1 MKRPFLR
8 LLLLF
13 SPLLLV
19 ALLSACDKAK
29 GEYPEDPDEPDSPEV
44 NIEDAP
50 VLPVSVVGESF
61 TDYIESL
68 TWTADSTEQTIVL
81 KETVPAQMVP
91 KAGTIMVVDECG
103 MFPFGF
109 GATINSVVRSD
120 KIVLHCTA
128 PNLSQFAESF
138 DLSTDSETLSAE
150 LVDVVDDNGNPI
162 DYEFVEDEEGSRAS
176 FEHGVDNKIVSL
188 PFNISVS
195 NGTAWD
201 KLSFS
206 GRVYCGFKHLG
217 IRINKPVGGRMTTSF
232 DIEPIAGISATSTV
246 TCKVSATKNIRL
258 GQMRFIVRGS
268 VAGVPVILPVTFYVY
283 FVAEASGEIKCELE
297 LSSEYN
303 ASYTVSD
310 ATGRWSSVKNNDK
323 KEVANPW
330 AVGSLDLS
338 GSISAGIKCGVMIG
352 LYSSTVGVGL
362 NITPKYTLSAGAS
375 LSSENLYKINPEVGN
390 KVEVESEVYCT
401 ARIFGKELG
410 KYTYE
415 FPAISLF
422 DESLHLFPG
431 VSNLKAECNAS
442 TSAEVTYNREKRFFL
457 EGLNA
462 EEGLALLDENSK
474 VLSYHHTNSTGETD
488 GHISK
493 SYTFTGL
500 SPKTDY
506 YVAPYYRIFGKT
518 FIANEKSIRTDDEIK
533 HQRYRLSFLSC
544 NDEPSLVPPVTTLGI
559 NVEVN
564 SSKEIINATFD
575 DGNFEK
581 YWIREDK
588 TEDYGDNIFF
598 TNSYIMA
605 ALYCN
610 AGYDC
615 INEKHRH
622 TDDENRLQLVL
633 RSVFE
638 YYYVPKEQYESGKY
652 RKMFYEYRY
661 YTSTFMLPLASG
673 VYTPCGGVLDVGT
686 SKDGPFE
693 TYYWYQVFDGSL
705 RLDLIEDEETDKQE
719 KQRKRI

>member
-1 MKRPFLR
+1 MKRPFLC
-8 LLLLF
+8 LLLWF
-13 SPLLLV
+13 SLLLLV

-61 TDYIESL
+61 TDYIESV
-68 TWTADSTEQTIVL
+68 TWTTDSTEQTIVL
-81 KETVPAQMVP
+81 KESVPAQMVP

-109 GATINSVVRSD
+109 GATINSVDRSD

-150 LVDVVDDNGNPI
+150 LVDVADDNGNPI
-162 DYEFVEDEEGSRAS
+162 DYELVEDEEGSRAS

-217 IRINKPVGGRMTTSF
+217 IRINKPAGGRMTTSF

-268 VAGVPVILPVTFYVY
+268 VGGVPVILPVTFYVY

-323 KEVANPW
+323 KEVSNPW

-338 GSISAGIKCGVMIG
+338 GSISVGIKCGVMIG

-362 NITPKYTLSAGAS
+362 NITPKYTLSASAS
-375 LSSENLYKINPEVGN
+375 LSSEDLYKINPEVGN

-410 KYTYE
+410 KYSYE

-431 VSNLKAECNAS
+431 ISNFKAECKES
-442 TSAEVTYNREKRFFL
+442 SSAVVTYEREKRFFL
-457 EGLNA
+457 EGLSA
-462 EEGLALLDENSK
+462 EEGLALLDDKME
-474 VLSYHHTNSTGETD
+474 LISYQNTLSTGVND
-488 GHISK
+488 KNISK
-493 SYTFTGL
+493 KYVFSNL
-500 SPKTDY
+500 APNRDY
-506 YVAPYYRIFGKT
+506 YVAPYYKIFGKT
-518 FIANEKSIRTDDEIK
+518 FLGDSHNIRTKAEK
-533 HQRYRLSFLSC
+533 RHYRLTIQGGYYT
-544 NDEPSLVPPVTTLGI
+544 ELVPPVAYFD
-559 NVEVN
+559 VEVYVDSN
-564 SSKEIINATFD
+564 NRVQDVTLTGS
-575 DGNFEK
+575 DGRN
-581 YWIREDK
+581 YWVIKDEVN
-588 TEDYGDNIFF
+588 EGE
-598 TNSYIMA
+598 A
-605 ALYCN
+605 ALY
-610 AGYDC
+610 YDKSNISIEAYPEEFSIC
-615 INEKHRH
+615 QNSKHNHDR
-622 TDDENRLQLVL
+622 NRNGIGIII
-633 RSVFE
+633 RSN
-638 YYYVPKEQYESGKY
+638 S
-652 RKMFYEYRY
+652 
-661 YTSTFMLPLASG
+661 
-673 VYTPCGGVLDVGT
+673 
-686 SKDGPFE
+686 E
-693 TYYWYQVFDGSL
+693 TYYMMKEEYSSGYNPKMYSWWFYPVQGFIIGLDEESATSCWGQTDWYNDGVSHKGPCIFDGSISL
-705 RLDLIEDEETDKQE
+705 KRVDNEE
-719 KQRKRI
+719 

>member
-1 MKRPFLR
+1 MKRPFLC
-8 LLLLF
+8 LLLWF
-13 SPLLLV
+13 SLLLLV

-61 TDYIESL
+61 TDYIESV
-68 TWTADSTEQTIVL
+68 TWTTDSTEQTIVL
-81 KETVPAQMVP
+81 KESVPAQMVP

-109 GATINSVVRSD
+109 GATINSVDRSD

-150 LVDVVDDNGNPI
+150 LVDVADDNGNPI
-162 DYEFVEDEEGSRAS
+162 DYELVEDEEGSRAS

-217 IRINKPVGGRMTTSF
+217 IRINKPAGGRMTTSF

-310 ATGRWSSVKNNDK
+310 ATGRWTSVKNNDK
-323 KEVANPW
+323 KEVSNPW

-338 GSISAGIKCGVMIG
+338 GSISAGVKCGVMIG
-352 LYSSTVGVGL
+352 LYSASVGVGL
-362 NITPKYTLSAGAS
+362 NVTPKYTLSASAS

-410 KYTYE
+410 KYSYE

-431 VSNLKAECNAS
+431 ISNFKAECKGG

-457 EGLNA
+457 EDINA
-462 EEGLALLDENSK
+462 EEGLALLDENCK

-493 SYTFTGL
+493 SYTFIGL

-506 YVAPYYRIFGKT
+506 YVAPYYRIFGKE
-518 FIANEKSIRTDDEIK
+518 FLGNEKPIRTEDKIET
-533 HQRYRLSFLSC
+533 RNYCLTLMSC
-544 NDEPSLVPPVTTLGI
+544 EEQSLLPPVR
-559 NVEVN
+559 
-564 SSKEIINATFD
+564 TFNLSVD
-575 DGNFEK
+575 VDSENKIVSISMKDANNENG
-581 YWIREDK
+581 
-588 TEDYGDNIFF
+588 
-598 TNSYIMA
+598 TNSYKSWKLLDESHVDEDLIFFKSEA
-605 ALYCN
+605 ISISVS
-610 AGYDC
+610 AGYGKPVPEC
-615 INEKHRH
+615 INPQH
-622 TDDENRLQLVL
+622 THIGEDSFISCEVCYAFDD
-633 RSVFE
+633 
-638 YYYVPKEQYESGKY
+638 YYVYKQAYENNAY
-652 RKMFYEYRY
+652 RKY
-661 YTSTFMLPLASG
+661 YFDWKSYDMVFTFPLGGGTSTPCYGWDNKGSMNS
-673 VYTPCGGVLDVGT
+673 VYNRI
-686 SKDGPFE
+686 
-693 TYYWYQVFDGSL
+693 FDATA
-705 RLDLIEDEETDKQE
+705 RLE
-719 KQRKRI
+719 RID